1 MALTKTTTIDVV
13 DAWAAIPA
21 ATMREGAAES
31 ISGSY
36 DSILY
41 IEVAL
46 IEAVATDGVE
56 VIVEI
61 SYGDDEWMK
70 FREFKGTAETPGT
83 TTINDADVQAGESSL
98 TLTDATTADFDIV
111 GRKWFIKDGTIANSE
126 AVRTLS
132 VAGNVVTLCQDLI
145 RAHANSLNVYDRVDE
160 WIVKLPLAAA
170 NVRVLVNN
178 VDADCDA
185 ASTTRISKVTSLV

>member
-1 MALTKTTTIDVV
+1 M
-13 DAWAAIPA
+13 
-21 ATMREGAAES
+21 
-31 ISGSY
+31 
-36 DSILY
+36 
-41 IEVAL
+41 
-46 IEAVATDGVE
+46 
-56 VIVEI
+56 IVEI

>member
-56 VIVEI
+56 
-61 SYGDDEWMK
+61 
-70 FREFKGTAETPGT
+70 
-83 TTINDADVQAGESSL
+83 
-98 TLTDATTADFDIV
+98 
-111 GRKWFIKDGTIANSE
+111 
-126 AVRTLS
+126 
-132 VAGNVVTLCQDLI
+132 
-145 RAHANSLNVYDRVDE
+145 
-160 WIVKLPLAAA
+160 
-170 NVRVLVNN
+170 
-178 VDADCDA
+178 
-185 ASTTRISKVTSLV
+185 